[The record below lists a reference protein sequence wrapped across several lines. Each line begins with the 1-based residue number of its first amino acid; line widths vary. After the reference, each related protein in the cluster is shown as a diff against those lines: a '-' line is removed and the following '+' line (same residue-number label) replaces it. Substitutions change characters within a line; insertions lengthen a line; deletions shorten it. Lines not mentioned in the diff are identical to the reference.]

1 MRVCDV
7 RMERKN
13 DDMVPIFLIFSKN
26 HQDGALSGFSQNVY
40 EKSKITFEPKNW
52 ISTGGFG

>member
-1 MRVCDV
+1 MKVYDV

-13 DDMVPIFLIFSKN
+13 DIRPIFLIFSKK
-26 HQDGALSGFSQNVY
+26 HYDGALSGFSQNVY

-52 ISTGGFG
+52 ISTDGFG

>member
-1 MRVCDV
+1 MKVYDV

-13 DDMVPIFLIFSKN
+13 DDMVPTFLIFSKK
-26 HQDGALSGFSQNVY
+26 HQDGALSGCSQNDLD
-40 EKSKITFEPKNW
+40 KSKITFEPKKL